1 MPSNDGYERFG
12 TPERFALDL
21 RLLPD
26 PDADAAAPAAS
37 IGSWGQ
43 WRLWVNGLNLTEHTL
58 TIAKGEAARQDCVT
72 WYLAPLLRWLA
83 GNWAPLLHEER
94 LPSLVRG
101 AQTGRDAYLAM
112 AATRMD
118 DARVFE
124 PWQKWAKRHS
134 LRWAAEGGML
144 PDIFLRRVGDDV
156 ECSWG
161 NRWQPGSEAADYVIE
176 PGIAHCAVAEVAPAL
191 DAALAWADRQHAFE
205 THPWHQALRD
215 ELGARPTSASR
226 DACLAWYLDGKGA
239 AGHLVQR
246 FQQAV
251 IRFEG
256 TAGDFIRDTFQAHAL
271 TRLSPA
277 VAMFGAL
284 SPRMSQEASIELLA
298 ATISC
303 RRDVTAT
310 HPIDDFVA
318 NEPAW
323 RAQRPWEHGYE
334 LALQLL
340 DELNWDAGAIAIDLE
355 AMLARLGVA
364 RHDSH
369 LGAEGPL
376 GVALAGPD
384 IGPAILVNSD
394 HAQNRHGYGR
404 RFTLAHELCHL
415 LHDRD
420 LARRVT
426 HTSTPWAPVVVEQRA
441 NAFAAMLLMPQVAVR
456 NALPRSNADVELAD
470 VQEMAQKLKVGARA
484 AIQHLANIGEITG
497 DDRERLL
504 DEAAPDGIF
513 HA

>member
-12 TPERFALDL
+12 TPGRFALDL

-26 PDADAAAPAAS
+26 PDPEAAAPAAS
-37 IGSWGQ
+37 VGSWGQ
-43 WRLWVNGLNLTEHTL
+43 WRLWVNGLNLTEHAL
-58 TIAKGEAARQDCVT
+58 TIGQGEIVRQDCVT

-101 AQTGRDAYLAM
+101 ARTGRDAYLAM

-118 DARVFE
+118 DALVFG
-124 PWQKWAKRHS
+124 PWQEWAKRHA

-144 PDIFLRRVGDDV
+144 PDVFLRRVGDDI
-156 ECSWG
+156 EFGWG
-161 NRWQPGSEAADYVIE
+161 NRWQPGAEAADYIVE
-176 PGIAHCAVAEVAPAL
+176 PGVAHCSVADVVQAL
-191 DAALAWADRQHAFE
+191 DGALAWANGQNALRV
-205 THPWHQALRD
+205 HPWHQAFHRD
-215 ELGARPTSASR
+215 VTARPSPATA
-226 DACLAWYLDGKGA
+226 DACLAWYLDGQGS
-239 AGHLVQR
+239 AGQRVQR
-246 FQQAV
+246 FRQAV
-251 IRFEG
+251 TGFAG
-256 TAGDFIRDTFQAHAL
+256 TVGDFLRDTFETHAL

-284 SPRMSQEASIELLA
+284 SPRISSEASIELMA
-298 ATISC
+298 AAISC
-303 RRDVTAT
+303 RRDVAAE
-310 HPIDDFVA
+310 HPIDHFVA

-340 DELNWDAGAIAIDLE
+340 DELDGNADTIPIDLE
-355 AMLARLGVA
+355 AMLDRLGVV
-364 RHDSH
+364 RHDKY
-369 LGAEGPL
+369 LGADGPL
-376 GVALAGPD
+376 GVALAGSD

-420 LARRVT
+420 RARRVT

-456 NALPRSNADVELAD
+456 KALPQLGADVELAD
-470 VQEMAQKLKVGARA
+470 VQEMAQKLEVGVRA

-504 DEAAPDGIF
+504 DEAAPDGMSRS
-513 HA
+513 